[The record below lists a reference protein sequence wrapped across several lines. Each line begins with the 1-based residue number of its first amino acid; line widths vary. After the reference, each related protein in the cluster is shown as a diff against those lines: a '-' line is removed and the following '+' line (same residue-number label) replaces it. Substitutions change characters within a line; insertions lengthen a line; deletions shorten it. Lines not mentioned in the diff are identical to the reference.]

1 MRLEVAPMQHEGAC
15 ELSMEH
21 PPPLRASPSPA
32 AAHAAGAGD
41 AVLFG
46 PLERESLMLN
56 MDAALHV
63 YARHHFFAWTQGM
76 LQNLVRHEVLTC
88 ALYGSDPASLQV
100 ESFAVPDVDQ
110 AAIGDLIHRDTQV
123 LPNIIKSWEESLFRP
138 VSLELTAANPL
149 SDSPLGRELARIGAV
164 SIVAHGTYDTY
175 GKPSSLFF
183 FACRPESVGPR
194 RALLLELIVPFLH
207 LALVRTRVHQSP
219 AEPGVRQSRL
229 LTARE
234 QEIMKWI
241 RVGKSN
247 IEIGLILGI
256 SSLTVKNHVQKI
268 LRKLDVQN
276 RTQAVSKALALRIL
290 SI

>member
-1 MRLEVAPMQHEGAC
+1 MQQAGAC

-21 PPPLRASPSPA
+21 PPPPRASPSPA
-32 AAHAAGAGD
+32 AAHGAGAGD
-41 AVLFG
+41 AVLLD

-63 YARHHFFAWTQGM
+63 YARHHFFAWTQGI
-76 LQNLVRHEVLTC
+76 LQNLVRHELLTC

-100 ESFAVPDVDQ
+100 ESFAAPDVDP

-149 SDSPLGRELARIGAV
+149 ADSPLGRELARIGAA

-175 GKPSSLFF
+175 GKPSSLFI
-183 FACRPESVGPR
+183 FACRPESVGARP
-194 RALLLELIVPFLH
+194 ALLLELIVPFLH

-219 AEPGVRQSRL
+219 AEPGARQKESRL
-229 LTARE
+229 LTVRE

-268 LRKLDVQN
+268 LRKLNVVN
-276 RTQAVSKALALRIL
+276 RTQAIGKALELRIL
-290 SI
+290 NP

>member
-1 MRLEVAPMQHEGAC
+1 MRQAGAC

-21 PPPLRASPSPA
+21 PPPPRASPSPA
-32 AAHAAGAGD
+32 AAHGAGAGD
-41 AVLFG
+41 AVLLD

-76 LQNLVRHEVLTC
+76 LQNLVRHELLTC

-100 ESFAVPDVDQ
+100 ESFAAPDVDP
-110 AAIGDLIHRDTQV
+110 AAIGELIHRDTQV
-123 LPNIIKSWEESLFRP
+123 LPNIIKSWEDSLFHP
-138 VSLELTAANPL
+138 VSLELQAAGPL
-149 SDSPLGRELARIGAV
+149 ADSPLGRELVRIGTGRM
-164 SIVAHGTYDTY
+164 IGHGTYDIY
-175 GKPSSLFF
+175 GKPASLFI
-183 FACRPESVGPR
+183 FARRAGSFGPR

-219 AEPGVRQSRL
+219 AEPGARQKESRL

-256 SSLTVKNHVQKI
+256 SPLTVKNHVQKI
-268 LRKLDVQN
+268 LRKLNVQN